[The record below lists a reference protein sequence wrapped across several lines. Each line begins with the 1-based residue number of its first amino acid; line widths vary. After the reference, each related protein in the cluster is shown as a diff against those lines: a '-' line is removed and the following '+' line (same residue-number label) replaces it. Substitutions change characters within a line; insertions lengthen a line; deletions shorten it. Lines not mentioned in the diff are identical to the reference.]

1 MKKKLDQW
9 QIFVTNTAEAGGGG
23 RKGSLIGRALLILV
37 FYV

>member
-9 QIFVTNTAEAGGGG
+9 QIFVTNTAEAGGG